1 MKVISIKSIGN
12 PKTLQIQNIKKP
24 HIHNDF
30 DVLVSIK
37 AAGVNPIDSKLR
49 SGSYPLTKFPAILG
63 CDGSGIVE
71 GIGAKVTKVKKGDA
85 VYFYL
90 FF

>member
-1 MKVISIKSIGN
+1 MKVISIKSTGN
-12 PKTLQIQNIKKP
+12 PKTLQIQNIAKP

-49 SGSYPLTKFPAILG
+49 SGLIL
-63 CDGSGIVE
+63 
-71 GIGAKVTKVKKGDA
+71 
-85 VYFYL
+85 
-90 FF
+90 